1 MKKKLF
7 FKFFVFAVIGALV
20 TMTSC
25 KDYDDDISN
34 LESQISSLKTTVD
47 QIDAAVKAG
56 SVITNVTSSDNGIT
70 VTLSNGQSYN
80 ITNGAD
86 GATGPAGA
94 AGADGAPGSVVTIGE
109 NGNWFIDGV
118 DTELAARG
126 PQGETGAPGADGE
139 PGADGT
145 PGTPGKDGAYYYP
158 NEDGFWHKVEGDV
171 DTATEQA
178 WLPVGTITAVYADGV
193 VTLYNVEGSEEPVVL
208 GMATLTKLTLIPD
221 FVADEGGALPVIN
234 FSPLVAEC
242 GEIAPSTQVRYQ
254 VSPSNATVSQIDIEN
269 ISFKYNNPTVLK
281 SAAIN
286 PKAKFISLAN
296 GVLTVE
302 VDIDTEKL
310 DDPNSGKIDQIMLM
324 VPLVSGGEVSS
335 DWAKVVSSETSWED
349 LALVRVPKVDAE
361 AAWSTMAL
369 TTTLDDT
376 KALATAEPIVV
387 DIEYDETLDLLDVV
401 NTMLTSGAWSNFNIN
416 TYNLEYNFHLTYY
429 NGVEYVTIVYELG
442 ANQTDQQKFINLVGS
457 EVSTRVYDL
466 DGPNPAAIDRTPIV
480 RVTLDSKDGSID
492 CPVLEGFI
500 KLNIVE
506 KKVVPVPPV
515 TISAEGE
522 VEAGCDDYE
531 LKIGTQRMN
540 EEFYAK
546 AEVSKTFFHTN
557 YTWAQSTGGVGT
569 IAEVQ
574 DPNDTESY
582 NLVWTVTAADLA
594 ANVGETITKSG
605 TYTYGGSVIQVTFT
619 ADVTQPSIDLS
630 GLLLDN
636 YWFSNNTYIKHNVAT
651 PDLGA
656 TDPALATYE
665 NNISAA
671 FKTKAD
677 KTLDLGFIH
686 ADYAGYTYEYVFD
699 IAANQPIKS
708 VDGITIS
715 VSTDGKELLAT
726 KGTVTETVAT
736 ILPQDPGTG
745 DILEYNEDSDL
756 GKYLLNKGP
765 EYMQARIKLQIT
777 NECEQPVVVTA
788 FGGKDSFLVHF
799 LRPVNV
805 EGQAADFFVD
815 GVDFGDDGSI
825 LDLRDV
831 VQLSDWR
838 NYVGNITTYNF
849 DPNNEN
855 YYDYYDVQS
864 YTVDVTAIKPVG
876 LTVGG
881 EALDTLPSTVEIAQV
896 AATTEY
902 PYGTLTYRNNGA
914 NLATEFSIIV
924 PVTVTYKWGE
934 VVTEVEVL
942 VKPTSEVTAPGL

>member
-7 FKFFVFAVIGALV
+7 FKFMVFAVIGSLV

-25 KDYDDDISN
+25 KDYDDDISGLQN
-34 LESQISSLKTTVD
+34 QIDQLATKSEMTAELSTLQSTIATAQSGATAAATKADEALTAANQALADAKEAKEAADAAGNAEEVEALATQVTELEGEIAGLLEEIDAINEQLEEIAGLEDRVNQLISDLQETSDAQFDAFKEEMNTLFASLKSDV
-47 QIDAAVKAG
+47 DAAIAE
-56 SVITNVTSSDNGIT
+56 
-70 VTLSNGQSYN
+70 L
-80 ITNGAD
+80 
-86 GATGPAGA
+86 
-94 AGADGAPGSVVTIGE
+94 
-109 NGNWFIDGV
+109 GNEIV
-118 DTELAARG
+118 
-126 PQGETGAPGADGE
+126 P
-139 PGADGT
+139 
-145 PGTPGKDGAYYYP
+145 
-158 NEDGFWHKVEGDV
+158 
-171 DTATEQA
+171 
-178 WLPVGTITAVYADGV
+178 I
-193 VTLYNVEGSEEPVVL
+193 
-208 GMATLTKLTLIPD
+208 TKLTLIPD
-221 FVADEGGALPVIN
+221 YVADQGGALPVIN
-234 FSPLVAEC
+234 FSPLAAEC
-242 GEIAPSTQVRYQ
+242 GEIAPTTQVRYQ
-254 VSPSNATVSQIDIEN
+254 VSPSNASAAMIDVESIY
-269 ISFKYNNPTVLK
+269 FKYNNPQILTR
-281 SAAIN
+281 SADIDA
-286 PKAKFISLAN
+286 KATFVSLEN

-302 VDIDTEKL
+302 VDVNTLYIEGE
-310 DDPNSGKIDQIMLM
+310 NSEGIDQLMLM

-335 DWAKVVSSETSWED
+335 DWATVVSSQTSWKD
-349 LALVRVPKVDAE
+349 LALVRVPKVNAE
-361 AAWSTMAL
+361 SAWSTMAL
-369 TTTLDDT
+369 TTTLDET
-376 KALATAEPIVV
+376 KALPVTSPVVV

-401 NTMLTSGAWSNFNIN
+401 NTMLTSGAWSNFNID
-416 TYNLEYNFHLTYY
+416 TYNLEYAFDLKDEEGN
-429 NGVEYVTIVYELG
+429 TIVYELG
-442 ANQTDQQKFINLVGS
+442 ANETDQQKFINLVGS

-466 DGPNPAAIDRTPIV
+466 DGPNPAAVDRTPIV
-480 RVTLDSKDGSID
+480 HVMLKSKDGSID
-492 CPVLEGFI
+492 CNVLEGFI

-515 TISAEGE
+515 EIPATGD
-522 VEAGCDDYE
+522 VEAGCDDYT
-531 LKIGTQRMN
+531 LRIGTQRMN

-557 YTWAQSTGGVGT
+557 YEWASSDTDGVGT
-569 IAEVQ
+569 IVEVE
-574 DPNDTESY
+574 DPNDTESF
-582 NLVWTVTAADLA
+582 NLLWTVAAADLA
-594 ANVGETITKSG
+594 ANVGKTITKSG

-671 FKTKAD
+671 FKTTAEKL
-677 KTLDLGFIH
+677 LDLEFIDE
-686 ADYAGYTYEYVFD
+686 DYAGYTYEYVFD
-699 IAANQPIKS
+699 ADQPVKT
-708 VDGITIS
+708 VDGITVS
-715 VSTDGKELLAT
+715 VSTDGKELRAT
-726 KGTVTETVAT
+726 QGTTTETVAT
-736 ILPQDPGTG
+736 ILSQAANTG

-765 EYMQARIKLQIT
+765 EHMKARIKLQIT

-838 NYVGNITTYNF
+838 NYVGNVESYYF
-849 DPNNEN
+849 DPDNEN

-864 YTVDVTAIKPVG
+864 YTVDVTDIKAVG

-881 EALDTLPSTVEIAQV
+881 TALTELPSTIEVEQV
-896 AATTEY
+896 AASSEY